1 MRWRWLLFASKDLTM
16 NYWRDNVDKILLA
29 NEQPILFDAGT
40 VNREQMEN
48 FAHKVY
54 ADFHARRKAQDAIDA
69 DAEDMQEL
77 FELEQEIK
85 NR

>member
-1 MRWRWLLFASKDLTM
+1 MDPLVGVAT
-16 NYWRDNVDKILLA
+16 ILLG
-29 NEQPILFDAGT
+29 AGSVST
-40 VNREQMEN
+40 AQMEN

-54 ADFHARRKAQDAIDA
+54 DDFHARRKAQDAIDA

-85 NR
+85 RR

>member
-1 MRWRWLLFASKDLTM
+1 
-16 NYWRDNVDKILLA
+16 
-29 NEQPILFDAGT
+29 
-40 VNREQMEN
+40 MEN
-48 FAHKVY
+48 FAYKVY
-54 ADFHARRKAQDAIDA
+54 DDFHAHRKAQDAIDA

>member
-1 MRWRWLLFASKDLTM
+1 M
-16 NYWRDNVDKILLA
+16 NYWCDNVDKILLA
-29 NEQPILFDAGT
+29 NEQPILVDAGA
-40 VNREQMEN
+40 VNREPMEN

-54 ADFHARRKAQDAIDA
+54 DNFHARRKAQDAIDA